1 MDDKQLLIEIH
12 QMLCRI
18 CSYIDKVES
27 EEYRS
32 MEDRR
37 AFNVNVAADMYV
49 DKLNELK
56 NGETRS
62 RNTSISR

>member
-1 MDDKQLLIEIH
+1 MEDRQLLLEIH

-27 EEYRS
+27 EEYRN

-56 NGETRS
+56 NDILDRKH
-62 RNTSISR
+62 